1 MKRFIITEDEK
12 NHIKSLYEQPS
23 PPPTSGGTTNVEEPD
38 FRYIKTAKRTLTG
51 VKEVIPTEKDYEDYR
66 RGFNNYINGIKPKYL
81 PIPSNEIRGAKE
93 AKERNLKKK

>member
-1 MKRFIITEDEK
+1 MKRLLITEEEK

-23 PPPTSGGTTNVEEPD
+23 PPVSGETANVEEPD

-51 VKEVIPTEKDYEDYR
+51 VKEVKPTEKDYEDYR
-66 RGFNNYINGIKPKYL
+66 RGFNNFINGIKPKYL

>member
-1 MKRFIITEDEK
+1 MKKFIITEEER

-23 PPPTSGGTTNVEEPD
+23 PPSFSGDTVEPD
-38 FRYIKTAKRTLTG
+38 FRHIKKAKRTISG
-51 VKEVIPTEKDYEDYR
+51 VKEVAPTEKDYEDYR